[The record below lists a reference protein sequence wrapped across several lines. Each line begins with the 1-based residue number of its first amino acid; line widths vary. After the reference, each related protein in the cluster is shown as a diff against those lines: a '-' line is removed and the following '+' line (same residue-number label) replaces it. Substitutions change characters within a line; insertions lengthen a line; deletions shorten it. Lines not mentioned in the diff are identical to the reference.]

1 MQLTFLGTSAM
12 VPTKDRNHSA
22 LFVKYEGHGFLFD
35 CGEGTQRQLRIE
47 EIKPSSISRIL
58 ISHWHGD
65 HVLGLPGLLQTMA
78 MSDYVGELE
87 LYGPKGTKE
96 MVRSIIDLF
105 PLNGKFELLVH
116 DIAKPRF
123 LDCGS
128 YYMEAFPLEHKV
140 PCFGFRLVEKDR
152 LRINVHKAKELGIP
166 EGPMMGKLQRG
177 EAITHKGN
185 KILAE
190 EVTYKVH
197 GRIFAYIPDTVM
209 CDNCLKIAEN
219 ADVLVCESTYKEHE
233 EDKATEYM
241 HLTSK
246 QAALI
251 AHQSNVKRLYLTH
264 FSQRYKEVSDV
275 EEEAKD
281 IFPNTVAAND
291 FMKVKI

>member
-1 MQLTFLGTSAM
+1 MQITFLGTSAM

-22 LFVKYEGHGFLFD
+22 IFMKYEGHGLLFD

-47 EIKPSSISRIL
+47 EIKPSSLTKIL

-65 HVLGLPGLLQTMA
+65 HALGIPGLLQTMA
-78 MSDYVGELE
+78 MSDYTGDLE
-87 LYGPKGTKE
+87 IYGPKGTKT
-96 MVRSIIDLF
+96 MIKAIIEIF
-105 PLNGKFELLVH
+105 PLNGKFDVIVH
-116 DIAKPRF
+116 EIAKTKF
-123 LDCGS
+123 IETSGF
-128 YYMEAFPLEHKV
+128 YMEAYPLEHKV
-140 PCFGFRLVEKDR
+140 PCIGYRFVEKDR

-166 EGPMMGKLQRG
+166 EGPLMGKLQQG
-177 EAITHKGN
+177 EAITHKG
-185 KILAE
+185 KRIEAE

-251 AHQSNVKRLYLTH
+251 AHQSNVKKLYLTH
-264 FSQRYKEVSDV
+264 FSQRYREVSDV
-275 EEEAKD
+275 EQEAKD